1 MKERASQTQIQQ
13 PPTPSRTTWLQA
25 WKDLL
30 RRPSLETTPTILLA
44 PILELQYSTRKEILH
59 QGLAS
64 SKAFLSPHINSLNSS
79 LRHRWKAQ
87 PQSHCRDYLISPSIS
102 AEFPL
107 QSSNKEPH
115 VHIAPLTYTG
125 IQQSFIVILA
135 VQSIHPI
142 TACDLVG
149 YPLLSLTDLHCH
161 RACKAHCSTQ
171 QPRSILIFLEG
182 ANKLSTWIHN
192 VEDLHLEVTNI

>member
-1 MKERASQTQIQQ
+1 M
-13 PPTPSRTTWLQA
+13 
-25 WKDLL
+25 
-30 RRPSLETTPTILLA
+30 
-44 PILELQYSTRKEILH
+44 
-59 QGLAS
+59 
-64 SKAFLSPHINSLNSS
+64 
-79 LRHRWKAQ
+79 
-87 PQSHCRDYLISPSIS
+87 
-102 AEFPL
+102 
-107 QSSNKEPH
+107 
-115 VHIAPLTYTG
+115 
-125 IQQSFIVILA
+125 VILA